1 MIRVLGAEGRGGR
14 RSGGATHPAGL
25 QDHHSGREIKV
36 ENEIN
41 MDALAL
47 LDRYRD
53 SEEDF
58 YDAADTAGVHRR
70 PARAA
75 HRGAGSMPLS

>member
-1 MIRVLGAEGRGGR
+1 
-14 RSGGATHPAGL
+14 
-25 QDHHSGREIKV
+25 
-36 ENEIN
+36 